1 MKTRKKYTHIH
12 KTKQIKTK
20 QNQTEPNKIQKM
32 LHGINTGI
40 ECVRVKI
47 DRITVPKFFLKPSKS
62 MKS

>member
-20 QNQTEPNKIQKM
+20 PEPNKIQKM

-47 DRITVPKFFLKPSKS
+47 NRITVPKFCLKPFKS

>member
-1 MKTRKKYTHIH
+1 
-12 KTKQIKTK
+12 
-20 QNQTEPNKIQKM
+20 M

-47 DRITVPKFFLKPSKS
+47 NRITVPKFFLKPSKS

>member
-1 MKTRKKYTHIH
+1 
-12 KTKQIKTK
+12 
-20 QNQTEPNKIQKM
+20 M

-47 DRITVPKFFLKPSKS
+47 NRITVPKFCLKPFKS

>member
-1 MKTRKKYTHIH
+1 
-12 KTKQIKTK
+12 
-20 QNQTEPNKIQKM
+20 M

-47 DRITVPKFFLKPSKS
+47 NRITVPKFCLKPSKS